1 MSMVLIFDLDD
12 TLYDERTYVE
22 SGFRA
27 VARWGNDQYG
37 WDTDRSFSMMISLLD
52 AEGRGAVFNRWLASN
67 GVRTKSAI
75 HECVRIY
82 RHHKPDI
89 SVPKSIRHLLS
100 TLNPSPLYL
109 VTDGHKV
116 VQANKIAALGIAPA
130 FRHCYI
136 THRYGVASAKPSL
149 RCFELIKA
157 RERCEWRDMMYIGD
171 NPAKDFVS
179 LNAVGAHT
187 VRVKTGMHKDAVAKA
202 GFEAQHVIAD
212 LLQLPSIIAILRP

>member
-1 MSMVLIFDLDD
+1 MVLIFDLDD

-27 VARWGNDQYG
+27 VARWGKDRFG
-37 WDTDRSFSMMISLLD
+37 WEAERSFTTMMTVLD
-52 AEGRGAVFNRWLASN
+52 TAGRGAVFNRWLQEN
-67 GVRTKSAI
+67 EVKSKKVVQ
-75 HECVRIY
+75 ECVMVY
-82 RHHKPDI
+82 RHHNPDI
-89 SVPKSIRHLLS
+89 SVPESIHNLLL
-100 TLNPSPLYL
+100 TLRPSPLYL

-149 RCFELIKA
+149 RCFDLIKA
-157 RERCEWRDMMYIGD
+157 RERCAWNDMVYIGD

-187 VRVKTGMHKDAVAKA
+187 IRVKAGMHKDSVAKP

-212 LLQLPSIIAILRP
+212 LLQLPSIFAIIRP

>member
-1 MSMVLIFDLDD
+1 MVLIFDLDD

-27 VARWGNDQYG
+27 VANWGKEAYG
-37 WDTDRSFSMMISLLD
+37 WDPDRSFSLMISVLD
-52 AEGRGAVFNRWLASN
+52 DEGRGAVFNRWLEGN
-67 GVRTKSAI
+67 GVTTKTAI
-75 HECVRIY
+75 RECINVY

-89 SVPKSIRHLLS
+89 SLSAGTWKLLLS
-100 TLNPSPLYL
+100 LPTSPFYL
-109 VTDGHKV
+109 VTDGHKI
-116 VQANKIAALGIAPA
+116 VQANKIEALGIARF

-157 RERCEWRDMMYIGD
+157 RERCNWADMVYLGD

-179 LNAVGAHT
+179 LNQVGAHT
-187 VRVKTGMHKDAVAKA
+187 IRVKTGMHKDVVAKP
-202 GFEAQHVIAD
+202 GFEAQHVISD
-212 LLQLPSIIAILRP
+212 LHQLPSIIAILRP

>member
-1 MSMVLIFDLDD
+1 MVLIFDLDD

-27 VARWGNDQYG
+27 VARWGESRFG
-37 WDTDRSFSMMISLLD
+37 WDPESSFRTMVSVLD
-52 AEGRGAVFNRWLASN
+52 AEGRGAVFNRWLAAN
-67 GVRTKSAI
+67 GVTSASAI
-75 HECVRIY
+75 RDGVKVY
-82 RHHKPDI
+82 RHHTPDI
-89 SVPKSIRHLLS
+89 SVPEPIRHLLS
-100 TLNPSPLYL
+100 SLSTSPLYL
-109 VTDGHKV
+109 VTDGHKI
-116 VQANKIAALGIAPA
+116 VQAKKIAALGIAPS
-130 FRHCYI
+130 FRRCYI

-157 RERCEWRDMMYIGD
+157 RERCDWGDMVYIGD

-187 VRVKTGMHKDAVAKA
+187 VRVKTGMHKDAVAKP
-202 GFEAQHVIAD
+202 GYEAQHQIAD

>member
-1 MSMVLIFDLDD
+1 MVLIFDLDD

-27 VARWGNDQYG
+27 VARWGKDRFG
-37 WDTDRSFSMMISLLD
+37 WDTDVSYAKMISVLD
-52 AEGRGAVFNRWLASN
+52 AEGRGAVFNRWLEAH
-67 GVRTKSAI
+67 GVKSKSVI
-75 HECVRIY
+75 QECVRIY

-89 SVPKSIRHLLS
+89 SVSDSVKRLLFS
-100 TLNPSPLYL
+100 LPTSYLYL
-109 VTDGHKV
+109 LTDGHKI
-116 VQANKIAALGIAPA
+116 VQANKIAALGIAPM

-149 RCFELIKA
+149 RCFELIMA
-157 RERCEWRDMMYIGD
+157 REKCAWSDMAYIGD

-187 VRVKTGMHKDAVAKA
+187 IRVKTGIHKDAVAKP
-202 GFEAQHVIAD
+202 GYEARHMIAD
-212 LLQLPSIIAILRP
+212 LHHLHSIIAILRP

>member
-1 MSMVLIFDLDD
+1 MVLIFDLDD

-27 VARWGNDQYG
+27 VARWGMEQFG
-37 WDTDRSFSMMISLLD
+37 WDPDHSYSMMISVLD
-52 AEGRGAVFNRWLASN
+52 AAGRGAVFNRWLDSN
-67 GVRTKSAI
+67 GVRSKAAI
-75 HECVRIY
+75 RECVKVY

-89 SVPKSIRHLLS
+89 SVPEPIRTLLS
-100 TLNPSPLYL
+100 TLNPQPLYL

-116 VQANKIAALGIAPA
+116 VQANKIEALGIAPA

-157 RERCEWRDMMYIGD
+157 RERCDWGDMVYIGD

-187 VRVKTGMHKDAVAKA
+187 VRVKTGVHKDAVAKP
-202 GFEAQHVIAD
+202 GFEAQHGIAD

>member
-1 MSMVLIFDLDD
+1 MVLIFDLDD

-27 VARWGNDQYG
+27 VAQWGKSMFG
-37 WDTDRSFSMMISLLD
+37 WDADRSFSMMMSVLD
-52 AEGRGAVFNRWLASN
+52 SEGRGAVFNRWLEGN
-67 GVRTKSAI
+67 GIRSKKVI
-75 HECVRIY
+75 QECVRVY

-89 SVPKSIRHLLS
+89 SLLDATMNLLVS
-100 TLNPSPLYL
+100 LISSPLYL
-109 VTDGHKV
+109 VTDGHKI
-116 VQANKIAALGIAPA
+116 VQSNKIEALGIASN

-157 RERCEWRDMMYIGD
+157 RERCDWSEMVYVGD

-179 LNAVGAHT
+179 LNSVGAHT
-187 VRVKTGMHKDAVAKA
+187 IRVKTGMHKDAVAKP

-212 LLQLPSIIAILRP
+212 LHQLQSIIAILRP

>member
-1 MSMVLIFDLDD
+1 MVLIFDLDD

-27 VARWGNDQYG
+27 VAQWGKSMFG
-37 WDTDRSFSMMISLLD
+37 WDANRSFSRMISVLD
-52 AEGRGAVFNRWLASN
+52 EEGRGAVFNRWLEGN
-67 GVRTKSAI
+67 GIRSKKVI
-75 HECVRIY
+75 QECVRVY

-89 SVPKSIRHLLS
+89 SLPDATRNLLVS
-100 TLNPSPLYL
+100 LTSSPLYL
-109 VTDGHKV
+109 VTDGHKI
-116 VQANKIAALGIAPA
+116 VQSNKIEALGIAPY

-157 RERCEWRDMMYIGD
+157 RERCDWSEMVYVGD

-179 LNAVGAHT
+179 LNQVGAHT
-187 VRVKTGMHKDAVAKA
+187 IRVKTGMHKDAVAKP

-212 LLQLPSIIAILRP
+212 LHQLQSIIAILRL

>member
-1 MSMVLIFDLDD
+1 MVLIFDLDD

-27 VARWGNDQYG
+27 VARWGKSQFG
-37 WDTDRSFSMMISLLD
+37 WDPDVSYATMISALD
-52 AEGRGAVFNRWLASN
+52 AEGRGAVFNRWLEGH

-75 HECVRIY
+75 RDCVRIY
-82 RHHKPDI
+82 RHHTPDI
-89 SVPKSIRHLLS
+89 SVPKAILHLLS
-100 TLNPSPLYL
+100 TLHPQPLYL
-109 VTDGHKV
+109 VTDGHKI
-116 VQANKIAALGIAPA
+116 VQAKKIAALGIAPS

-157 RERCEWRDMMYIGD
+157 RERCAWSDMVYIGD

-179 LNAVGAHT
+179 LNGVGAHT
-187 VRVKTGMHKDAVAKA
+187 IRVKTGMHKDAVAKP
-202 GFEAQHVIAD
+202 GHEAQHVIAD
-212 LLQLPSIIAILRP
+212 LHQLPSIIAILRP